1 MTRPRP
7 SSLIALAGVAALGF
21 VLLRVVYRAVFGG
34 ATTGETLLW
43 VLPRIGLS
51 GPFSH
56 IALLGPVTAE
66 GLLAAAWSAIPFA
79 ALILATGIVVA
90 MVDLRSLVFL
100 IPRITWG
107 RATFVA
113 FVIALSTLPT
123 LVESA
128 KKTQYFAKVRGI
140 SRRRV
145 LFVPFL
151 EKTLERAVGIA
162 KALHARGVVVR
173 EEAAA
178 VAEPE
183 TVVRFEDFSIPSR
196 GVSEISWS
204 VPHHSLILLTG
215 ETGAGK
221 TSVMEALAGVLDYPH
236 PVPTTGSVTGT
247 GGHPTVGYIPHDPR
261 SPFLAGSIGDE
272 VALGLVMRGVAR
284 REARHRVEQ
293 ELAQWGLTRLSD
305 RHPGEISEGE
315 AVLVGILSALV
326 LSPTLVLLD
335 EPLAVL
341 DRSRREQVV
350 DALAEYSRVSGATV
364 LMTDHG
370 HVSSSRWPGSIVQLG
385 STGIT
390 SGAFLAPTEDLPAR
404 SAVSRP
410 EADVVFQ
417 VENLEVSKGQRV
429 ILSGLD
435 LKIRRG
441 ESVVVVGDN
450 GVGKTTLLE
459 ELFAR
464 SDSNPS
470 RIAYVPTNPA
480 DMFVRETLAEE
491 LTFTNRELGLPEGFT
506 RATLDSLLP
515 GQWRTEVLER
525 SHLTHPRD
533 LSRGQQTAV
542 AIALQLSH
550 KPAVLALDEPTRGLD
565 SGAKAA
571 LAEVLACVQET
582 GTAIISASHDDD
594 FVAGGHDHLLRLVGG
609 TLIPLEGG
617 VIYA

>member
-1 MTRPRP
+1 MTRPKP
-7 SSLIALAGVAALGF
+7 SSLIALAVAAALGF
-21 VLLRVVYRAVFGG
+21 ILLRVVYRAVFGG

-43 VLPRIGLS
+43 VLPRLRLS

-56 IALLGPVTAE
+56 IVLLGPVTLE
-66 GLLAAAWSAIPFA
+66 GLLAAAWSALPFS
-79 ALILATGIVVA
+79 ALIFATGVVVA

-100 IPRITWG
+100 IPRIRWG

-113 FVIALSTLPT
+113 LVIALSTLPT

-140 SRRRV
+140 SKRRV

-162 KALHARGVVVR
+162 KALDARGVVVR
-173 EEAAA
+173 QEP
-178 VAEPE
+178 VAPTKPE
-183 TVVRFEDFSIPSR
+183 TSVRVERFSIPSR
-196 GVSEISWS
+196 GVSEISWT
-204 VPHHSLILLTG
+204 VPHKSLILLTG

-221 TSVMEALAGVLDYPH
+221 TSVLEALAGVLDYPH
-236 PVPTTGSVTGT
+236 PVPTTGLIIGT
-247 GGHPTVGYIPHDPR
+247 GGPATVGYVPHDPR
-261 SPFLAGSIGDE
+261 SLFLAGSVVDE
-272 VALGLVMRGVAR
+272 VALGLVMQGVAR
-284 REARHRVEQ
+284 RQARHRAGQ
-293 ELAQWGLTRLSD
+293 ELSRWGLTHLRG

-315 AVLVGILSALV
+315 AVLVGILSVVV
-326 LSPTLVLLD
+326 LSPALVLLD

-341 DRSRREQVV
+341 DRSRRDQVV
-350 DALAEYSRVSGATV
+350 EALAEYSRVSGATV

-370 HVSSSRWPGSIVQLG
+370 HVSSAQWPGSIVQLG
-385 STGIT
+385 SKGIT
-390 SGAFLAPTEDLPAR
+390 SGAFVAPTEDLPAR
-404 SAVSRP
+404 SAVARP

-417 VENLEVSKGQRV
+417 VEDLQASKGQTL

-435 LKIRRG
+435 LEIRRG

-464 SDSNPS
+464 SNSDPS

-480 DMFVRETLAEE
+480 AMFVRETLAEE
-491 LTFTNRELGLPEGFT
+491 LAFTDRELSLAEGFT
-506 RATLDSLLP
+506 SATLESLLP

-525 SHLTHPRD
+525 AHLTHPRD

-565 SGAKAA
+565 AGAKAA
-571 LAEVLACVQET
+571 LVEVLACVQET

-609 TLIPLEGG
+609 TLVPLGGG
-617 VIYA
+617 VLNA